1 MAKERGRRAAAITV
15 SSCRIGQV
23 RKAAWVG
30 ILFPDTADR
39 ATRNGPSA
47 VHPRGVLN
55 VVRMPQFLTNN
66 YLRSRNLL
74 LRWRW
79 YVMYFLARAGRPVVI
94 ERPIGKARHR
104 HAICLLTVTPDTDQL
119 DFFRRLTDYD
129 IYVVC
134 DDNTADIESL
144 NARYDAFVFVR
155 MDEMHCLRRGFR
167 QLNAFVKNGVP
178 SSWDKA
184 LGYFYEII
192 PERHEHVWFLESDVF
207 VPSVETIPAID
218 AKYGDSYDLLSQTFE
233 AFEDVPNWPF
243 WHKHHDRS
251 LPRVRSQVSAI
262 RCSKTF
268 IDRVGKYAAAHGRL
282 IFLESFFP
290 SLAIRDGLRFEGI
303 AELAT
308 ILFHK
313 RWEPGEFSAENL
325 YHPVKDLRLQAAARL
340 RFR

>member
-1 MAKERGRRAAAITV
+1 M
-15 SSCRIGQV
+15 
-23 RKAAWVG
+23 
-30 ILFPDTADR
+30 
-39 ATRNGPSA
+39 
-47 VHPRGVLN
+47 N

-66 YLRSRNLL
+66 YLRARNLL

-79 YVMYFLARAGRPVVI
+79 YAFYFLTRAGRPVVI
-94 ERPIGKARHR
+94 ERPIGKPRHR
-104 HAICLLTVTPDTDQL
+104 NAICLLTVTPDTDQL
-119 DFFRRLTDYD
+119 DFFRRLTDYE

-144 NARYDAFVFVR
+144 RARYDPFVFIR
-155 MDEMHCLRRGFR
+155 MDELHCLRRGFR

-178 SSWDKA
+178 SSWDKS
-184 LGYFYEII
+184 LCYFHEVI
-192 PERHEHVWFLESDVF
+192 PDRHEHVWFLESDVF

-218 AKYGDSYDLLSQTFE
+218 AKYGDSYDLLSQAFE
-233 AFEDVPNWPF
+233 AFEDVPDWPF

-262 RCSKTF
+262 RASKTF
-268 IDRVGKYAAAHGRL
+268 IDRVGKYATAHGRL

-340 RFR
+340 RLRELLAQPRIDAGPPPRG